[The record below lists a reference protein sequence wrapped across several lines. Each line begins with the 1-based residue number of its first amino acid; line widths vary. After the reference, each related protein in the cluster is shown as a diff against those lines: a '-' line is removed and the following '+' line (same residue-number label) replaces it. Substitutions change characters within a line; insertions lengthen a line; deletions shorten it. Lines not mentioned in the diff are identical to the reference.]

1 MINTVIVED
10 NAMMQEHLKEML
22 IKAGKFS
29 IAAVL
34 SDAFL
39 AEKECGRGGVNLV
52 LMDVQTLHNHSGLA
66 AGEHIKKV
74 CPNTKVIVVTSLV
87 DPEIIARAKRGAA
100 DSLWYKDHSS
110 SDLMDVICRT
120 MAGESVFPDSSPSV
134 ELKDMFS
141 GDISPRQLS
150 ILRRFVLGMT
160 YEEIADE
167 LKITK
172 DGVRW
177 NINQLIEK
185 GGFQNKYEL
194 LIALVEKKLIV
205 TSLTDSDDE

>member
-1 MINTVIVED
+1 
-10 NAMMQEHLKEML
+10 
-22 IKAGKFS
+22 
-29 IAAVL
+29 
-34 SDAFL
+34 
-39 AEKECGRGGVNLV
+39 
-52 LMDVQTLHNHSGLA
+52 
-66 AGEHIKKV
+66 
-74 CPNTKVIVVTSLV
+74 
-87 DPEIIARAKRGAA
+87 
-100 DSLWYKDHSS
+100 
-110 SDLMDVICRT
+110 
-120 MAGESVFPDSSPSV
+120 
-134 ELKDMFS
+134 
-141 GDISPRQLS
+141 
-150 ILRRFVLGMT
+150 MT

>member
-10 NAMMQEHLKEML
+10 NAIMQEHLREML
-22 IKAGKFS
+22 KKNGRFLIT
-29 IAAVL
+29 AVYR
-34 SDAFL
+34 DAFL
-39 AEKECGRGGVNLV
+39 AEEECERGGVDLV

-66 AGEHIKKV
+66 AGERIRKNS
-74 CPNTKVIVVTSLV
+74 PNTKVVIVTSLV
-87 DPEIIARAKRGAA
+87 DPEIISRARRGAA
-100 DSLWYKDHSS
+100 DSLWYKDHSTA
-110 SDLMDVICRT
+110 DLIRVIDRT
-120 MAGESVFPDSSPSV
+120 VAGERVFPDGSPNV

-141 GDISPRQLS
+141 SDISPRQLA

-205 TSLTDSDDE
+205 TSLTDSDDD